1 MIIARS
7 VTLAL
12 PLAFGMTS
20 LAEAQISKP
29 LFFAADMV
37 TGPGGSSPVCV
48 LSNRFMRKEKVAW
61 RIRVQDATGK
71 ELDNK
76 SLKSLVVELSD
87 GQKFSAQFRGH
98 PPGDAPTDHFWS
110 TSWAIPED
118 YPTGSFNYKVVAT
131 TTDGATQSWEP
142 FNVKPS
148 LLTVIAGT
156 FEPPAK

>member
-12 PLAFGMTS
+12 PLAFRMTS

-29 LFFAADMV
+29 LFLVADMV
-37 TGPGGSSPVCV
+37 TGPGGSGPVCV

-61 RIRVQDATGK
+61 RIRVQDATGQ

-118 YPTGSFNYKVVAT
+118 YPTGSFNYKVIAT
-131 TTDGATQSWEP
+131 TSDGTTQSWEP
-142 FNVKPS
+142 FKVKPS